1 MLNRATAAWTLRVI
15 RTAAPK
21 LLAVLVALTLLQG
34 LLPAALAM
42 ALRGLIN
49 AAAAGAAVDVSSQL
63 LAWVRAR
70 RSWRSGSSKKDR
82 SSDQACARISPVR

>member
-15 RTAAPK
+15 RTAAPR

-42 ALRGLIN
+42 ALRVLSE
-49 AAAAGAAVDVSSQL
+49 AKQRPTSDDAVVIADSTAVYFS
-63 LAWVRAR
+63 
-70 RSWRSGSSKKDR
+70 
-82 SSDQACARISPVR
+82 